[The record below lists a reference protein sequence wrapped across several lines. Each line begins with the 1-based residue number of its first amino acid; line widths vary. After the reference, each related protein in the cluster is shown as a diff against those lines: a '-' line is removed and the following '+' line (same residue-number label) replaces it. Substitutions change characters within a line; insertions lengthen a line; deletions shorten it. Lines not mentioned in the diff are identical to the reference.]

1 MKILKINARIYL
13 ITLKKRSFDMKDENI
28 NIKYQNKVNLI
39 FIILVTI
46 SFLLYRFVFD
56 RNGNLLSLDYIL
68 IYFVVLVLVI
78 SSLINFIKGKTRNK
92 DN

>member
-1 MKILKINARIYL
+1 MKE
-13 ITLKKRSFDMKDENI
+13 ENI

-56 RNGNLLSLDYIL
+56 RNSDLLSFNYITM
-68 IYFVVLVLVI
+68 YFVFLALVI
-78 SSLINFIKGKTRNK
+78 SSLYNFVKRKIRNK
-92 DN
+92 GN

>member
-1 MKILKINARIYL
+1 
-13 ITLKKRSFDMKDENI
+13 MKDENI

-46 SFLLYRFVFD
+46 SFLLYRFDFD
-56 RNGNLLSLDYIL
+56 RNGNLLSLNYIL

>member
-1 MKILKINARIYL
+1 
-13 ITLKKRSFDMKDENI
+13 MKDENI
-28 NIKYQNKVNLI
+28 NIKYQNKVTLI

-56 RNGNLLSLDYIL
+56 RNGNLLSLNYIL
-68 IYFVVLVLVI
+68 MYFVVLVLVI

-92 DN
+92 HN

>member
-1 MKILKINARIYL
+1 
-13 ITLKKRSFDMKDENI
+13 MKDENI

-46 SFLLYRFVFD
+46 SFLLYRFVFY
-56 RNGNLLSLDYIL
+56 RNGNLLYLDYIL

>member
-1 MKILKINARIYL
+1 M
-13 ITLKKRSFDMKDENI
+13 SFDMKDENI

>member
-1 MKILKINARIYL
+1 
-13 ITLKKRSFDMKDENI
+13 MKDENI

-56 RNGNLLSLDYIL
+56 RNGNLLSLNYIL

-78 SSLINFIKGKTRNK
+78 SSLINFIKGKNRNK

>member
-1 MKILKINARIYL
+1 
-13 ITLKKRSFDMKDENI
+13 MKDKKI

-56 RNGNLLSLDYIL
+56 RNGNLLSLNYIL

>member
-1 MKILKINARIYL
+1 
-13 ITLKKRSFDMKDENI
+13 MKDEKI

-46 SFLLYRFVFD
+46 SFLLYRFGFD
-56 RNGNLLSLDYIL
+56 RNGNLLSLNYIL

-78 SSLINFIKGKTRNK
+78 SSLKNFIREKSKNK
-92 DN
+92 HN

>member
-1 MKILKINARIYL
+1 
-13 ITLKKRSFDMKDENI
+13 MKDEKI

-46 SFLLYRFVFD
+46 SFLLYRFGFD
-56 RNGNLLSLDYIL
+56 RNGNLLSLNYIL

-78 SSLINFIKGKTRNK
+78 SRLKNFIRERTKNK
-92 DN
+92 HN

>member
-1 MKILKINARIYL
+1 
-13 ITLKKRSFDMKDENI
+13 MKDENI

-46 SFLLYRFVFD
+46 SFLLYRFCFD

>member
-1 MKILKINARIYL
+1 
-13 ITLKKRSFDMKDENI
+13 MKDENI

-46 SFLLYRFVFD
+46 SFLLYRFGFD
-56 RNGNLLSLDYIL
+56 RNSNLLSLNYIL

-78 SSLINFIKGKTRNK
+78 SSLKNFIREKSKNK
-92 DN
+92 NN

>member
-1 MKILKINARIYL
+1 
-13 ITLKKRSFDMKDENI
+13 MKDEKI

-46 SFLLYRFVFD
+46 SFLLYRFSFD
-56 RNGNLLSLDYIL
+56 RNGNLLSLNYIL
-68 IYFVVLVLVI
+68 MYFVVLVLVI

>member
-1 MKILKINARIYL
+1 
-13 ITLKKRSFDMKDENI
+13 MKDENI

-46 SFLLYRFVFD
+46 SFLLYRFGFD
-56 RNGNLLSLDYIL
+56 RNGNLLSLNYIL
-68 IYFVVLVLVI
+68 MYFVVLVLVI

>member
-1 MKILKINARIYL
+1 MKE
-13 ITLKKRSFDMKDENI
+13 ENI

-46 SFLLYRFVFD
+46 SFLLYQFVFD
-56 RNGNLLSLDYIL
+56 RNGDLFSFNYITM
-68 IYFVVLVLVI
+68 YFVLLILVI
-78 SSLINFIKGKTRNK
+78 SSLYNFVKGKIRNK

>member
-1 MKILKINARIYL
+1 
-13 ITLKKRSFDMKDENI
+13 MKDENI

-56 RNGNLLSLDYIL
+56 RNGNLLSLNYIL

-78 SSLINFIKGKTRNK
+78 SSLKNFIRGKTKNK
-92 DN
+92 NN

>member
-1 MKILKINARIYL
+1 
-13 ITLKKRSFDMKDENI
+13 MKDKKI

-46 SFLLYRFVFD
+46 SFLLYRFGFD
-56 RNGNLLSLDYIL
+56 RNGNLLSLNYIL
-68 IYFVVLVLVI
+68 MYFVVLVLVI
-78 SSLINFIKGKTRNK
+78 SSLKNFIRGKTKNK

>member
-1 MKILKINARIYL
+1 
-13 ITLKKRSFDMKDENI
+13 MKDEKI

-56 RNGNLLSLDYIL
+56 RNGNLLSLNYIL
-68 IYFVVLVLVI
+68 IYLVVLVLVI
-78 SSLINFIKGKTRNK
+78 SILRNFIRERTKNK
-92 DN
+92 NN

>member
-1 MKILKINARIYL
+1 
-13 ITLKKRSFDMKDENI
+13 MKDENI
-28 NIKYQNKVNLI
+28 NIKYQNKINLI

-56 RNGNLLSLDYIL
+56 RNGNLLSLNYIL

>member
-1 MKILKINARIYL
+1 
-13 ITLKKRSFDMKDENI
+13 MKDENI

-56 RNGNLLSLDYIL
+56 RNGNLLSLNYIL

-78 SSLINFIKGKTRNK
+78 SILIYFIKGKTRNK

>member
-1 MKILKINARIYL
+1 
-13 ITLKKRSFDMKDENI
+13 MKDEKI

-46 SFLLYRFVFD
+46 SFLLYRFGFD
-56 RNGNLLSLDYIL
+56 RNGNLLSLNYIL

-78 SSLINFIKGKTRNK
+78 SSLKNFIRERTKNK
-92 DN
+92 NN

>member
-1 MKILKINARIYL
+1 
-13 ITLKKRSFDMKDENI
+13 MKDENI

-56 RNGNLLSLDYIL
+56 RNGNLLSLNYIL

-78 SSLINFIKGKTRNK
+78 SSLINFIK
-92 DN
+92 

>member
-1 MKILKINARIYL
+1 MKE
-13 ITLKKRSFDMKDENI
+13 ENI
-28 NIKYQNKVNLI
+28 NIRYKNKVNLI

-56 RNGNLLSLDYIL
+56 RNGDLFSFNYITM
-68 IYFVVLVLVI
+68 YFVLLTLVV
-78 SSLINFIKGKTRNK
+78 SSLYNFVKGKIRNK

>member
-1 MKILKINARIYL
+1 MKE
-13 ITLKKRSFDMKDENI
+13 ENI

-56 RNGNLLSLDYIL
+56 RNGDLLSFNYI
-68 IYFVVLVLVI
+68 IMYFVVLVLVI
-78 SSLINFIKGKTRNK
+78 SNLRNFIRERTKNK
-92 DN
+92 HN